1 MNDQM
6 EQVLKAAI
14 SDADLPAGEIPR
26 IDLYLDQILSLVSEK
41 NEQGSERYRERVLTK
56 TMINNYSKEGA
67 ILPMKGKKYN
77 RHQILQILF
86 IYSLKNTL
94 SIGEIK
100 RVFDGTNALEGF
112 GEPEFEALWEDYL
125 SMKEHSRAETVKI
138 CESLSLG
145 LSLDLGKD
153 EDYLRLL
160 LGVVSLSAYLK
171 AVAETMI
178 DARFPEPEVEESEK
192 AAAKAEKIAEK
203 EANKAE
209 KSAAKAEKIEKKKA
223 KKKEKAEKN
232 ERSEGS
238 SEETPK
244 VERSAGGNEET
255 GEETNE

>member
-6 EQVLKAAI
+6 EQVLKEAI
-14 SDADLPAGEIPR
+14 SDADLSAGEIPR

-112 GEPEFEALWEDYL
+112 GESEFEALWEDYL
-125 SMKEHSRAETVKI
+125 SMKEHSRSETVKI
-138 CESLSLG
+138 CESLSGG
-145 LSLDLGKD
+145 LSLDLERD

-160 LGVVSLSAYLK
+160 LGIVSLSAYLK

-178 DARFPEPEVEESEK
+178 DVRFPEPEVDETEK
-192 AAAKAEKIAEK
+192 VAAKAERLAEK
-203 EANKAE
+203 EASKAE

-223 KKKEKAEKN
+223 KKKEKSEK
-232 ERSEGS
+232 SGS
-238 SEETPK
+238 GKDAGEDASDSASDESGEDTDPK
-244 VERSAGGNEET
+244 
-255 GEETNE
+255 GE